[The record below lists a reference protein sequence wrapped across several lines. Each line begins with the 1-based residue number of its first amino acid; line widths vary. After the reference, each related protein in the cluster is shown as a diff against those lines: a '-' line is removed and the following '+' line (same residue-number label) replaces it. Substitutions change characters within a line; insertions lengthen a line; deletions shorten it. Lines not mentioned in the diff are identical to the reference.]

1 MVSKL
6 EASAALEHQL
16 LIGTDQ
22 LWALHESQLWAKMGI
37 SKTTNAK
44 LQIKG
49 QWPNMKANNG
59 LKWACV

>member
-1 MVSKL
+1 MAPKL
-6 EASAALEHQL
+6 DSLAALKHHQL
-16 LIGTDQ
+16 LIGTGQ
-22 LWALHESQLWAKMGI
+22 IWALHESQLWAKMGM

-59 LKWACV
+59 LK